1 MVGRA
6 GGSVVWSGLVRAG
19 VRFSRIWL
27 PRWNGCFTPVGETRK
42 QPALINDECEKCE
55 RCQRF
60 FFFLAPSSLT
70 ENLRFSWVFFFLV
83 FSPAGSAV
91 CLEVEQKSALRFAY
105 SILIWSLWK
114 SFRKLGR
121 TRESRFRA
129 EPSVEDS
136 PQRVV
141 WFRRLAWS
149 VSSCDQSR
157 QQTMV

>member
-1 MVGRA
+1 MVGGA
-6 GGSVVWSGLVRAG
+6 GGSVVWSGPGWCALLENLTSQVKRLLHTGRGDKEATSLDKWWVWEVRA
-19 VRFSRIWL
+19 L
-27 PRWNGCFTPVGETRK
+27 PTF
-42 QPALINDECEKCE
+42 
-55 RCQRF
+55 F
-60 FFFLAPSSLT
+60 FFFLVPSSLT